1 MESDREAK
9 LEQLLAITATMPE
22 DRHGRSSMEEI
33 LRDNDWDVEVSDD
46 DEVTFRLD
54 FVAR

>member
-46 DEVTFRLD
+46 DKVTFRLD